1 MHAKTTSHS
10 CLRPEKK
17 EAEEQLGKGKGKPGL
32 LRQRWAF
39 VVLTVCHLLTVSRSQ
54 EEVARRTEMR
64 LTTPQGAEVNPS
76 LTHSACTPA
85 KSYIKTP

>member
-17 EAEEQLGKGKGKPGL
+17 ETEEQLGLGEGKPGL

-39 VVLTVCHLLTVSRSQ
+39 VVFNCVSFAYSVQVSGGGSQ
-54 EEVARRTEMR
+54 EDRDEADNTQR
-64 LTTPQGAEVNPS
+64 G
-76 LTHSACTPA
+76 
-85 KSYIKTP
+85 